1 MRKFKNEV
9 KEDDYYLCESDFGI
23 ISRSFVLPDNI
34 DRDKIQAKF
43 EDGRLYLTLEKLE
56 SKKTKIQWRNI
67 MNKTLSSLLF
77 SSLLAGS
84 VMAAPIAGTN
94 LYDTDFARMNQYF
107 NSLIESHLSSSVLN
121 NFSYPRTDIKDEKDK
136 IVLQFD
142 LAGVDKKNITLSID
156 ENKILTLAGEKR
168 ESKEEKSKNY
178 VKKEIFYGK
187 FKKVIQLPEN
197 IDENRL
203 QTKFENG
210 ILTLTI
216 PKTEVKKPK
225 VKLIPIK

>member
-1 MRKFKNEV
+1 M
-9 KEDDYYLCESDFGI
+9 
-23 ISRSFVLPDNI
+23 
-34 DRDKIQAKF
+34 
-43 EDGRLYLTLEKLE
+43 
-56 SKKTKIQWRNI
+56 KKMIT
-67 MNKTLSSLLF
+67 TVFLSSLVA
-77 SSLLAGS
+77 SSLFATN
-84 VMAAPIAGTN
+84 IGTMG
-94 LYDTDFARMNQYF
+94 LYDADFARMNQYF
-107 NSLIESHLSSSVLN
+107 NSLIESHLSSSALN
-121 NFSYPRTDIKDEKDK
+121 NFSYPRTNIKDEKEK

-142 LAGVDKKNITLSID
+142 LAGVEKKNITLSID
-156 ENKILTLAGEKR
+156 ENKVLTLAGEKR

-178 VKKEIFYGK
+178 LKKEIFYGK

-216 PKTEVKKPK
+216 PKTEVKKTK

>member
-1 MRKFKNEV
+1 M
-9 KEDDYYLCESDFGI
+9 
-23 ISRSFVLPDNI
+23 
-34 DRDKIQAKF
+34 
-43 EDGRLYLTLEKLE
+43 
-56 SKKTKIQWRNI
+56 KKVIT
-67 MNKTLSSLLF
+67 TVFLSSLLA
-77 SSLLAGS
+77 SSLFA
-84 VMAAPIAGTN
+84 TN
-94 LYDTDFARMNQYF
+94 IGAMGLYDADFARMNQYF
-107 NSLIESHLSSSVLN
+107 NSLIESHLSSSALN

-142 LAGVDKKNITLSID
+142 LAGVEKKNITLSID
-156 ENKILTLAGEKR
+156 ENKVLTLAGEKR
-168 ESKEEKSKNY
+168 ESQEEKSKNY

-216 PKTEVKKPK
+216 PKTEVKKTK